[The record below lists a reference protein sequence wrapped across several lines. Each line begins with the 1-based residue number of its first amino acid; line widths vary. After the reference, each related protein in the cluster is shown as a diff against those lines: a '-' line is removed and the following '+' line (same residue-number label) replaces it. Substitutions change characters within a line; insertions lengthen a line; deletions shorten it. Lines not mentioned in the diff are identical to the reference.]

1 MKEVII
7 NHVQN
12 VEHYCFVMKNVQI
25 YSCSLR
31 IGFLECFVMNCEHS
45 EDILWI
51 MLKMLPEKNA
61 PIYSSRLRIVF
72 LKSICYK
79 LEDLLK
85 MLYNNVTN
93 IFLFSE
99 KSFPEMFPEK
109 CFVMNWEHSG
119 RLEKKY
125 CSRCQKEG
133 SSPFYP
139 AFYFL
144 SFYRTQVSWSD
155 LCVWLSE
162 TH

>member
-1 MKEVII
+1 
-7 NHVQN
+7 
-12 VEHYCFVMKNVQI
+12 
-25 YSCSLR
+25 
-31 IGFLECFVMNCEHS
+31 
-45 EDILWI
+45 
-51 MLKMLPEKNA
+51 ML
-61 PIYSSRLRIVF
+61 F

-85 MLYNNVTN
+85 MLYNDVTNIFLFSEKSYPEKCFVMNWELSLKMLCNNVTN

-99 KSFPEMFPEK
+99 KSFPGMFPEK

-155 LCVWLSE
+155 LCVWFSL
-162 TH
+162 TD